1 MTRHLEGATVGTSAR
16 TPLDV
21 SSHTTARGADH
32 VCLAPWLCSVA
43 LDAQTGRAYVS
54 SNYGLYVVDYLKRL
68 PPDVAV
74 RNKAPA
80 S

>member
-1 MTRHLEGATVGTSAR
+1 VRLAQYRV
-16 TPLDV
+16 
-21 SSHTTARGADH
+21 
-32 VCLAPWLCSVA
+32 APWLRSVA

-68 PPDVAV
+68 PPDVAA

-80 S
+80 P

>member
-1 MTRHLEGATVGTSAR
+1 
-16 TPLDV
+16 V

-32 VCLAPWLCSVA
+32 VCLAPWLRSVA

-54 SNYGLYVVDYLKRL
+54 SNYALCVVDYLNRL
-68 PPDVAV
+68 RPDVAA
-74 RNKAPA
+74 RNKGPA